1 MNEEK
6 VKMLNIFLLGLCFC
20 LVFTGFNSMGQNQV
34 NRNDFLILSLHI
46 FVKDTSETVNYLTF
60 RYKKCFFTEITLDKI
75 KILIHMTQ

>member
-34 NRNDFLILSLHI
+34 NRIKFFFHIL
-46 FVKDTSETVNYLTF
+46 VKDTSKTVN
-60 RYKKCFFTEITLDKI
+60 
-75 KILIHMTQ
+75 

>member
-34 NRNDFLILSLHI
+34 NRNNFFY
-46 FVKDTSETVNYLTF
+46 FVFAYICERYL
-60 RYKKCFFTEITLDKI
+60 RNSKLPDI
-75 KILIHMTQ
+75 